1 MASQVVQ
8 LSSNSFSWCVTS
20 SLRTQYDSFSIEPR
34 SFRQTLLASTDET
47 PCKKKPQI
55 PLISLWYVFC
65 HQYGETDQNA
75 TQQPLPLVSF
85 LYSILS
91 SELSLSGWKSLRL
104 FYFMR
109 ARQINGVDIVLS
121 SRLLNIRVPKKII
134 FLRVKM

>member
-8 LSSNSFSWCVTS
+8 LYSKSFSWCVTS
-20 SLRTQYDSFSIEPR
+20 SWRTQYDSFSIEPR

-47 PCKKKPQI
+47 QCKKKPQY
-55 PLISLWYVFC
+55 LSLSLWYIFC
-65 HQYGETDQNA
+65 HQYGENDQKA